1 MMKGWFRAATMA
13 VALVTATVAAQAETA
28 DPAVAPVQSFYDAL
42 LSTMKQVKALGI
54 KGRYEKLKPVIEQ
67 SFDLPGM
74 TRLSVG
80 PVWNTMSEAD
90 HAALIKALGRYT
102 VASYASNFKSFDGE
116 KFVVEPTPKDRNAD
130 KVVFSKLVAGSDVV
144 PFNYLMRKNGAAWK
158 VIDIYL
164 NGFVSQIAKQR
175 SDYSATISAGGAA
188 ALEKKLNT
196 LSDNLM
202 KD

>member
-1 MMKGWFRAATMA
+1 MTKSWFRAAAMA
-13 VALVTATVAAQAETA
+13 VTLATAGVVAHAE

-42 LSTMKQVKALGI
+42 LSTMKQGKQLGV
-54 KGRYEKLKPVIEQ
+54 KGRYDKLKPAIEA

-80 PVWNTMSEAD
+80 PVWNTMSDAD
-90 HAALIKALGRYT
+90 HAALIKALSRYT

-116 KFVVEPTPKDRNAD
+116 KFVVEPQPKDRNAD
-130 KVVFSKLVAGSDVV
+130 KIVFSKLIAGSDTV

-158 VIDIYL
+158 VVDIYL

-175 SDYSATISAGGAA
+175 SEYSSTVSAGGAA
-188 ALEKKLNT
+188 ALEKKLNA
-196 LSDNLM
+196 LADGLM